1 MAINFPNSPTNN
13 QIFLDTTSGNRYI
26 YNADK
31 GQWRYAANSILQYA
45 SDSQVLI
52 DRNGEINGAPGLTY
66 NTVSNTTYANT
77 LVVGRTASVGGD
89 LSVSGNLFVVGS
101 TTSLEANNLV
111 IGDSLIYLAAN
122 NYTGTDLLAIGF
134 VGNYGNTT
142 GANVHTGL
150 YRDATTKQ
158 YYLFQGYDI
167 EPANNSMI
175 PYSNNMVNA
184 TLNADIITGNLTL
197 AGVNTHNW
205 IDSAFNKANAAYAN
219 ANAVSVGANTWAN
232 TVGTAGNNYT
242 NYVALSVNTYTSIL
256 AANNAVGA
264 NNWANTI
271 ATAGNNWVT
280 ATFATL
286 SNVAIVYNTANAAF
300 GIANNALANTSG
312 VTFGGNLLISGN
324 VSVANSKIISNS
336 YSYGLGTSSQ
346 VVDSFVKSEYRTVKY
361 LIQGVNDTDIH
372 SSEILLTH
380 NDVDAYTVEYATVY
394 SNTELYTVS
403 AGISGNN
410 VNLTITPNFA
420 NTIIDYYKTQLIART
435 ITSSLSGD
443 YMLLSGTVDL
453 QTGSGSEDLML

>member
-1 MAINFPNSPTNN
+1 M
-13 QIFLDTTSGNRYI
+13 
-26 YNADK
+26 
-31 GQWRYAANSILQYA
+31 
-45 SDSQVLI
+45 
-52 DRNGEINGAPGLTY
+52 
-66 NTVSNTTYANT
+66 
-77 LVVGRTASVGGD
+77 
-89 LSVSGNLFVVGS
+89 LFRS
-101 TTSLEANNLV
+101 
-111 IGDSLIYLAAN
+111 
-122 NYTGTDLLAIGF
+122 
-134 VGNYGNTT
+134 
-142 GANVHTGL
+142 
-150 YRDATTKQ
+150 
-158 YYLFQGYDI
+158 
-167 EPANNSMI
+167 
-175 PYSNNMVNA
+175 
-184 TLNADIITGNLTL
+184 
-197 AGVNTHNW
+197 
-205 IDSAFNKANAAYAN
+205 ANAAYAN

-242 NYVALSVNTYTSIL
+242 DYVALSVNTYTSIL

-346 VVDSFVKSEYRTVKY
+346 VVDSFLKSEYRTVKY